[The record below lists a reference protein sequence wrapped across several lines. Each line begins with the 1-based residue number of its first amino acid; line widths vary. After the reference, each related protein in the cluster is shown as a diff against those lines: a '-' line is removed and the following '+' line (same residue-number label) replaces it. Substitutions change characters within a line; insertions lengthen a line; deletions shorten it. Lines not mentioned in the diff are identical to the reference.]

1 MTQDEIKKILN
12 VGVLLSSERNL
23 DRLLEKILISVMEIS
38 GCDAGTLYLLNQDRL
53 YFTIMRNDTMKV
65 YQGGDGERPDIPP
78 VLLKRENVCALALM
92 EGRTINISLFR
103 RYLEYYLSHHPEVRV
118 KDKDNSAIV
127 MMVRQ
132 LQLVSAQRKALPV
145 LQEAAQLYLEKNAP
159 VKSTP
164 AARKKKLLHPEEEA
178 PEE

>member
-1 MTQDEIKKILN
+1 MANHHAARRAVKLVNKRTLKFLAFL
-12 VGVLLSSERNL
+12 GT
-23 DRLLEKILISVMEIS
+23 VM
-38 GCDAGTLYLLNQDRL
+38 A
-53 YFTIMRNDTMKV
+53 
-65 YQGGDGERPDIPP
+65 
-78 VLLKRENVCALALM
+78 VCAAVMSAL
-92 EGRTINISLFR
+92 GAL
-103 RYLEYYLSHHPEVRV
+103 L
-118 KDKDNSAIV
+118 
-127 MMVRQ
+127 MVRQ